1 MDVVMLRDAIEAYGT
16 EVRWVPGLLQLGD
29 GMTKDEGAV
38 MDSFKAAM
46 TGRCYN
52 IGDEARAL
60 TLRAE
65 AKVARLARGVARKK
79 VNETRK
85 VKKST
90 EDYPEQPSGDC

>member
-1 MDVVMLRDAIEAYGT
+1 
-16 EVRWVPGLLQLGD
+16 
-29 GMTKDEGAV
+29 MTKDEGAV

-52 IGDEARAL
+52 IGDAARAL

-85 VKKST
+85 VTPKGKKST
-90 EDYPEQPSGDC
+90 EDFEEQPSGDC